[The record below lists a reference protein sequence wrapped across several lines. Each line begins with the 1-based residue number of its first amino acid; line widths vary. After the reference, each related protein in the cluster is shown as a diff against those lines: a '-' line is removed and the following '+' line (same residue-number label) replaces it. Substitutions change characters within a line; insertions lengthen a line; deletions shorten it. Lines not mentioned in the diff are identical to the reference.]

1 MNIGNRVIYH
11 NNVANIIISDDV
23 SKLFSEQIRKH
34 IINKVSN
41 QIWTNI
47 IGDVMNVIRL
57 NLHNYEYS
65 EY

>member
-11 NNVANIIISDDV
+11 SNIANIVISDDV
-23 SKLFSEQIRKH
+23 SKLFSEQIRKY

-57 NLHNYEYS
+57 NLHNYES
-65 EY
+65 R

>member
-41 QIWTNI
+41 QVWTNI

>member
-1 MNIGNRVIYH
+1 MNIGNRVKYH
-11 NNVANIIISDDV
+11 SNIANIVISDDV

-47 IGDVMNVIRL
+47 VGDVMNVIRL
-57 NLHNYEYS
+57 NLHNYEYR
-65 EY
+65 

>member
-11 NNVANIIISDDV
+11 SNISNIVISDDV

-34 IINKVSN
+34 IINKVTN

-57 NLHNYEYS
+57 NLHNYEYR
-65 EY
+65 

>member
-11 NNVANIIISDDV
+11 SNIANIVISDDV
-23 SKLFSEQIRKH
+23 SKLVSEQIRKH

-47 IGDVMNVIRL
+47 IEDVMNVIRL
-57 NLHNYEYS
+57 NLHNYEYR
-65 EY
+65 

>member
-11 NNVANIIISDDV
+11 SNIANIVISDDV
-23 SKLFSEQIRKH
+23 SKLCSEQIRKY

-57 NLHNYEYS
+57 NLHNYES
-65 EY
+65 R

>member
-11 NNVANIIISDDV
+11 SNIANIIISDDV

-57 NLHNYEYS
+57 NLHNYEYR
-65 EY
+65 

>member
-11 NNVANIIISDDV
+11 SNIANIVISDDV
-23 SKLFSEQIRKH
+23 SKLFSEQIRKY

-47 IGDVMNVIRL
+47 VGDVMNVIRL
-57 NLHNYEYS
+57 NLHNYES
-65 EY
+65 R

>member
-57 NLHNYEYS
+57 NLHNYEYR
-65 EY
+65 